1 MSLGSL
7 TFAPLWSATLFA
19 PLLLLVAVVPSACS
33 VQPKPATAED
43 ADCVSCDSA
52 HAAVVGNRVTPPPP
66 LREKLG
72 AHLLALSTS
81 YTDGGLQAVQTYANS
96 AGLDL
101 TEQRVSVQVLAVSQQ
116 DVLLL
121 EQRIEEAGGSV
132 QTTFENSIFAT
143 LPVPVLGAFA
153 SGEEVWRMD
162 MQQRSA
168 PTGVIDLETEH
179 GGHDA
184 K

>member
-1 MSLGSL
+1 MNLGPL
-7 TFAPLWSATLFA
+7 TSGPLWPATSFA
-19 PLLLLVAVVPSACS
+19 SLLLFVAVTPSACA
-33 VQPKPATAED
+33 VQPEPATAEN
-43 ADCVSCDSA
+43 AYAVSVGDT
-52 HAAVVGNRVTPPPP
+52 AAPPPV
-66 LREKLG
+66 LRGKLG

-81 YTDGGLQAVQTYANS
+81 YADGGSQAVQTYANS

-101 TEQRVSVQVLAVSQQ
+101 TEQCIAVQVLAASEQ

-132 QTTFENSIFAT
+132 QATFENSVFAM
-143 LPVPVLGAFA
+143 LPVPALGALA

-168 PTGVIDLETEH
+168 PAGVIDLETEH
-179 GGHDA
+179 DGRDA

>member
-1 MSLGSL
+1 MNLGPL
-7 TFAPLWSATLFA
+7 TSAPLWLATSFA
-19 PLLLLVAVVPSACS
+19 SLLLFVAVAPSACA
-33 VQPKPATAED
+33 VQPEPATAE
-43 ADCVSCDSA
+43 SA
-52 HAAVVGNRVTPPPP
+52 YAVLVGDTAAPPPVP

-72 AHLLALSTS
+72 VHLLALSTS
-81 YTDGGLQAVQTYANS
+81 YTDGGSQAVQTYANS

-132 QTTFENSIFAT
+132 QTTFENSIIAT
-143 LPVPVLGAFA
+143 LPVSVLGAFA

-162 MQQRSA
+162 MQQRVLA
-168 PTGVIDLETEH
+168 PVEVVNLETEH
-179 GGHDA
+179 GGRDA